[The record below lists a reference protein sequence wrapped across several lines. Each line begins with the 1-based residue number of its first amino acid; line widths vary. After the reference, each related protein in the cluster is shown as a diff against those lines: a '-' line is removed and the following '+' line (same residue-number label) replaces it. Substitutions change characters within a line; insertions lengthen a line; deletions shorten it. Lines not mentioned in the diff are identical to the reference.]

1 MNKNEIKQLIK
12 EEIQKVLSEGIFNRQ
27 KSFTL
32 SNLKDRS
39 STGLTWD
46 MGDQSHPLYKLA
58 EDFMDAKYGEKDE
71 NGEKYHISNV
81 TTNPTNSQGKIEVIS
96 TRGVDTFQIPPGH
109 IKYTHKKYEPK

>member
-58 EDFMDAKYGEKDE
+58 EKFMDEKYGED
-71 NGEKYHISNV
+71 YHISNV